1 MLKWILIVV
10 GVVAI
15 VVVGAVFLL
24 VSNVDSIAKAG
35 VEKYASEAVKA
46 NVTLQE
52 VTISTTSGEGSLRG
66 LKVGNPQGFNTESA
80 IEFGEVSVALDVLSL
95 ASDTVVIKSVVIT
108 APQVTYEIGAAGSNI
123 DALRKNVADYT
134 GASPG
139 SASTA
144 AASGGAAAGEGGR
157 KLVIENLYVR
167 DGSVNVSAT
176 FLKGKKLSAP
186 LPNIHLKDIGKDGG
200 GASPAEV
207 AKQLVDALAKESGVA
222 VTALDLNKLTGAV
235 GKAAAGAVGAAIG
248 AATGAGGAAGAVGGA
263 AGTAAGAAKKG
274 AEEAAGAAPPRRA
287 PRASPERS
295 RSCSETRAT
304 APRRPSP
311 ESRPQGDAA
320 TSEIA
325 AMQVGSSLRGA
336 FTWGL
341 TGYARKLSGALGLS
355 SSRAPSTSQR
365 AQSSGSRAT
374 GMRSCRNARSSLRLV
389 VMIA

>member
-1 MLKWILIVV
+1 MMTFSAACKWILIVV

-144 AASGGAAAGEGGR
+144 AASGGAAAGEGGPQAGDR
-157 KLVIENLYVR
+157 
-167 DGSVNVSAT
+167 
-176 FLKGKKLSAP
+176 
-186 LPNIHLKDIGKDGG
+186 
-200 GASPAEV
+200 
-207 AKQLVDALAKESGVA
+207 ES
-222 VTALDLNKLTGAV
+222 LR
-235 GKAAAGAVGAAIG
+235 
-248 AATGAGGAAGAVGGA
+248 
-263 AGTAAGAAKKG
+263 
-274 AEEAAGAAPPRRA
+274 PRWLRQ
-287 PRASPERS
+287 RERHV
-295 RSCSETRAT
+295 
-304 APRRPSP
+304 
-311 ESRPQGDAA
+311 PQGQEAECTPA
-320 TSEIA
+320 
-325 AMQVGSSLRGA
+325 
-336 FTWGL
+336 
-341 TGYARKLSGALGLS
+341 
-355 SSRAPSTSQR
+355 
-365 AQSSGSRAT
+365 
-374 GMRSCRNARSSLRLV
+374 
-389 VMIA
+389 

>member
-1 MLKWILIVV
+1 MMTFSAACKWILIVV

-24 VSNVDSIAKAG
+24 VSNVDSIVKAG

-46 NVTLQE
+46 NATLQE

-157 KLVIENLYVR
+157 KLMIENLYVR

-274 AEEAAGAAPPRRA
+274 AEEAAGAAV
-287 PRASPERS
+287 
-295 RSCSETRAT
+295 
-304 APRRPSP
+304 
-311 ESRPQGDAA
+311 DAA
-320 TSEIA
+320 KK
-325 AMQVGSSLRGA
+325 GA
-336 FTWGL
+336 ESV
-341 TGYARKLSGALGLS
+341 TGTLKKLLG
-355 SSRAPSTSQR
+355 
-365 AQSSGSRAT
+365 
-374 GMRSCRNARSSLRLV
+374 N
-389 VMIA
+389 